1 MLRVCCI
8 HCDDSY
14 SYFFF
19 FFFKQKTAYEMRISD
34 WSSDLCSSDLLEPV
48 AFERHAREPVRL
60 ELLGETAQPPVERP
74 CPLLQIGGRIGLE
87 WQAVGHLIGIAS
99 TQQIGV
105 EAAIIAGSFDPYVAG
120 AQPIAQ
126 RGHDGRLVSPARDLA
141 TLAEEALP
149 PQSGRAPGRE

>member
-1 MLRVCCI
+1 
-8 HCDDSY
+8 
-14 SYFFF
+14 
-19 FFFKQKTAYEMRISD
+19 MRISD
-34 WSSDLCSSDLLEPV
+34 WSSDVCSSDL
-48 AFERHAREPVRL
+48 
-60 ELLGETAQPPVERP
+60 PPVERP

-126 RGHDGRLVSPARDLA
+126 RGHDGRLVSPANDLA
-141 TLAEEALP
+141 TFGDVELP
-149 PQSGRAPGRE
+149 LPVGEWERNAPGPVAGLACMGIADERKGRDQLHNDPP